1 MKLVVLQE
9 NLNQALG
16 VVQRFTA
23 PRGQLPILANI
34 LISTGQGRLKLQ
46 ATNLEM
52 GISYWLGAKVEAEG
66 QITVPARSLS
76 EWVASLPKERVE
88 LAADKD
94 KLAIKC
100 AAYKGEFRG
109 MGAAEFPPLPE
120 REPKAMASLG
130 LTEMEEVMAQVAFAA
145 AADEGRPVLTGIRWR
160 WEEDKLELVAT
171 DGYRLSV
178 KTLSKIRSTKHEI
191 RNEEEKTLII
201 PARTMIEAGQIGKAL
216 GGVQTRVEIAAVTG
230 GSQVCFDWGDV
241 QVTTRVLAGE
251 FPEIAKVIPQAA
263 ETEAV
268 MEAEELTAAVRA
280 AAVFARESANLVR
293 WEIGKAG
300 IMIAA
305 NSPQIGENQIKVEA
319 KVKGKGG
326 KIAFNSRYLLEMLGA
341 IKSKELKLEMTGG
354 LNPGVFRMVGDDTWL
369 HIIMPVRVQEGNE
382 H

>member
-9 NLNQALG
+9 NLNKALG

-34 LISTGQGRLKLQ
+34 LLSGEQGRLKLA

-52 GISYWLGAKVEAEG
+52 GVVYWLGAKVEAEG
-66 QITVPARSLS
+66 QITVPARFLS

-88 LAADKD
+88 LVVDKD

-100 AAYKGEFRG
+100 GAYKGEFRG
-109 MGAAEFPPLPE
+109 MGAAEFPEVPM
-120 REPKAMASLG
+120 REKEVMVSLG
-130 LTEMEEVMAQVAFAA
+130 LTEMEEVMAQVAVAA
-145 AADEGRPVLTGIRWR
+145 AADEGRPVLTGVRWK
-160 WEEDKLELVAT
+160 WAGDKLELVAT

-178 KTLSKIRSTKHEI
+178 KTLNRVQNAKSKIQ
-191 RNEEEKTLII
+191 NNEEKTLII
-201 PARTMIEAGQIGKAL
+201 PARTMMEVGQIGRGL
-216 GGVQTRVEIAAVTG
+216 GEAQTQVEIAAVKG

-241 QVTTRVLAGE
+241 QVTTRLLAGE
-251 FPEIAKVIPQAA
+251 FPEIEKVIPQTM

-280 AAVFARESANLVR
+280 AAIFARESANLVR
-293 WEIGKAG
+293 WEIDKTG

-319 KVKGKGG
+319 KVQGKGG
-326 KIAFNSRYLLEMLGA
+326 KIAFNSRYLLEMLA
-341 IKSKELKLEMTGG
+341 AVKSKELKLEMTGG
-354 LNPGVFRMVGDDTWL
+354 LNPGVFRMVGDESWL
-369 HIIMPVRVQEGNE
+369 HIIMPVRVQEGN
-382 H
+382 